1 MSHNYGSID
10 YWEGRYQKDPN
21 QTEWLQR
28 FASEPGDM
36 AGIICD
42 MIPDGDSK
50 ILVVGCGFSRMSE
63 ELADEG
69 YTNVTSI
76 DISYNAINLCKEE
89 YAETYSGLIFK

>member
-1 MSHNYGSID
+1 M
-10 YWEGRYQKDPN
+10 
-21 QTEWLQR
+21 
-28 FASEPGDM
+28 AS
-36 AGIICD
+36 IICD

-89 YAETYSGLIFK
+89 YGETYSGLTFK